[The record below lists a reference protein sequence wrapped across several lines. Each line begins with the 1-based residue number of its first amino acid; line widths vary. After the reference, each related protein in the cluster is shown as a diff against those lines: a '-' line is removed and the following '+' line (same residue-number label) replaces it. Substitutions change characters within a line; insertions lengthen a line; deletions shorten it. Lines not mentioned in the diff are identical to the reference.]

1 MSADSIRAL
10 VEPDRV
16 HRDVYLSE
24 SLFRLEQERL
34 FARVWIFV
42 GHASMVPEPGDYA
55 TADIGG
61 QPAAMVR
68 QADGGIAVLLNR
80 CAHKGAPVLA
90 GRAGHVDRVLRC
102 PYHSWSY
109 RLDGSLLAVPMREG
123 YEGTRLRACEA
134 GAGLVRVACAQHR
147 GFVFARLSPAGVSFE
162 EYFGEMLE
170 CIDAMADRSPAG
182 ELEVAGPPLRTL
194 IRCNWKIY
202 LENIPD
208 AIHASVTHES
218 SIAATESVWA
228 AAAAGMTPARGA
240 ATPGAATT
248 ATDTATRGAGA
259 TPAPARPMAIEQLS
273 PFGAGSGFVEDMG
286 GRVLPHGHVIL
297 GTQASLHSAYSAVP
311 EYEAA
316 MKQAWGEERAARI
329 LSWSPQNAL
338 LYPSV
343 AIKAAPQT
351 LRVIRPVAVDRTVV
365 EAWSLR
371 ARQAPDRLLERTQMY
386 NRLVFSPMS
395 IVAHDDVHVFEAI
408 QRALAAGGNEWV
420 SLHRGFAPAELA
432 ADRMATS
439 GSSEALMRNQF
450 RAWAQAICAPAA
462 AAP

>member
-1 MSADSIRAL
+1 VSADSIRSL

-34 FARVWIFV
+34 FGRAWIFV
-42 GHASMVPEPGDYA
+42 GHGSMVPRPGDYL

-61 QPAAMVR
+61 EPVAMVR
-68 QADGGIAVLLNR
+68 QSDGGVAVLLNR

-90 GRAGHVDRVLRC
+90 GRSGRVERAMRC

-123 YEGTRLRACEA
+123 YEGTRMRECES
-134 GAGLVRVACAQHR
+134 GAGLARVAAAQYR
-147 GFVFARLSPAGVSFE
+147 GFVFARLSREGVSFE
-162 EYFGEMLE
+162 EYFGEILT

-182 ELEVAGPPLRTL
+182 ELEAVGPPLRSL

-208 AIHASVTHES
+208 AVHASITHES
-218 SIAATESVWA
+218 SIAATEAVWA
-228 AAAAGMTPARGA
+228 AESEGV
-240 ATPGAATT
+240 PGAV
-248 ATDTATRGAGA
+248 
-259 TPAPARPMAIEQLS
+259 RPMAIEQLS
-273 PFGAGSGFVEDMG
+273 PFGAGAGFVEDMG
-286 GRVLPHGHVIL
+286 GRTLPHGHVIL
-297 GTQASLHSAYSAVP
+297 GTRASLHSGYSAVP

-316 MKQAWGEERAARI
+316 MKQAYGEERAARI

-338 LYPSV
+338 LYPSL

-351 LRVIRPVAVDRTVV
+351 MRVIRPAAVDRTVV
-365 EAWSLR
+365 ETWAFR
-371 ARQAPDRLLERTQMY
+371 ARQAPAPLLERTQLY

-395 IVAHDDVHVFEAI
+395 IVAHDDVHVFEGI

-420 SLHRGFAPAELA
+420 SLHRGFEAGEELSG
-432 ADRMATS
+432 RSATS

-450 RAWAQAICAPAA
+450 RAWVRALASAPEADRRMSTAA
-462 AAP
+462 R